1 MISSYMTLYQD
12 WLNYFANDQSI
23 IMPFFVWN
31 ERFLKNYFKNFSH
44 ATRICY
50 NPVSWLMKSMTPDQ
64 TYWITFKLNLM
75 IISGLQSKLFTIR
88 YDHTLSIGGYM
99 YVFVGSEKLGTRV
112 DWFGRFIGQIQ
123 NALFRW
129 KNFKNEIKNLQGK
142 LLKLL

>member
-1 MISSYMTLYQD
+1 
-12 WLNYFANDQSI
+12 
-23 IMPFFVWN
+23 
-31 ERFLKNYFKNFSH
+31 
-44 ATRICY
+44 
-50 NPVSWLMKSMTPDQ
+50 
-64 TYWITFKLNLM
+64 M